1 MRTAS
6 RRLTARPV
14 VGALA
19 VAAGLL
25 APPAIAAIHHYS
37 AILNP
42 RQETPPVTSNGMG
55 GGRFIIDTDA
65 NTVTYWIS
73 FGNLTS
79 NETLAHIHQGAPG
92 VPGGVKFDLG
102 TGNPKVGQWNYLEG
116 DEAAILAGN
125 MYANI
130 HTVNNGGGELR
141 GQIVP
146 MNALLDS
153 RQEVPVN
160 ASIGTGWTTAMVDTA
175 LNQITYRIFYEN
187 LTGPVTLAHF
197 HGNANYG
204 VSAGPKVTL
213 TVTAS
218 PMIGTVVY
226 NQADEAAM
234 LSGRWYVNLH
244 TGANPGGEVRGQFVP
259 RVVPMDA
266 LQEVPPNGALSSAG
280 FTLVAIDTAANVLGY
295 DVRVQALS
303 SAEQAAHIHGYAG
316 FGANAPPLVTLAAGS
331 PKIGTWNYPG
341 VDEQHVLGGRTYVNI
356 HTANNTGGE
365 IRGQIIGLPGSE
377 ATTGV
382 GEGAARPGLALSA
395 APNPSGGRT
404 RLTLQLP
411 RGGRA
416 SLAIVGIDGR
426 RVRAIADGTFAP
438 GPQAYDWDGRDDG
451 GGEVAPGIYFA
462 IAHTPDGMQVT
473 RLARLR

>member
-19 VAAGLL
+19 VAAALL
-25 APPAIAAIHHYS
+25 ATPAIAAIHHYS

-42 RQETPPVTSNGMG
+42 RQETPPVASNGMG

-160 ASIGTGWTTAMVDTA
+160 ASIGSGWTTAMVDTA

-218 PMIGTVVY
+218 PMTGTVVY

-266 LQEVPPNGALSSAG
+266 LQEVPPNIALSSAG

-331 PKIGTWNYPG
+331 PKIGTWNYPA

-356 HTANNTGGE
+356 HTANNVGGE

-382 GEGAARPGLALSA
+382 GGGTPRPGVALSA

-438 GPQAYDWDGRDDG
+438 GPQAHDWDGRDDG